1 MGEKNKAK
9 IHGIFISGP
18 MTGLE
23 NYNFDKFNEVAARLI
38 RAGYN
43 VINPVKICK
52 KFKQEEVIRSKEAF
66 DAMVA
71 EQQVAERE
79 QCDAILL
86 LDGWEMS
93 LGVRLE
99 LQTAIELKFQIF
111 LEKDLPWLCDDD
123 KESEENQKVDSLHYE
138 SLRDKALDMAYT
150 LRKIDRELSDAAQCE
165 GDYPGGYPSEKLLPQ
180 LCKIMYA
187 SQQYHELPEMLT
199 DAERARIKK

>member
-1 MGEKNKAK
+1 MQWLM
-9 IHGIFISGP
+9 SS
-18 MTGLE
+18 
-23 NYNFDKFNEVAARLI
+23 
-38 RAGYN
+38 
-43 VINPVKICK
+43 
-52 KFKQEEVIRSKEAF
+52 KQLRERER
-66 DAMVA
+66 
-71 EQQVAERE
+71 ERE

-111 LEKDLPWLCDDD
+111 LEKDLSWLCDDD

-180 LCKIMYA
+180 LCKFMYA

>member
-1 MGEKNKAK
+1 MGKKNKEK
-9 IHGIFISGP
+9 IRGIFISGP
-18 MTGLE
+18 MTGFE
-23 NYNFDKFNEVAARLI
+23 NYNFDKFNEIAARLI

-43 VINPVKICK
+43 VINPVNICK
-52 KFKQEEVIRSKEAF
+52 KFKQEEVIKSKEAF

-86 LDGWEMS
+86 LDGWELS

-111 LEKDLPWLCDDD
+111 LEKDLSWLCDDD
-123 KESEENQKVDSLHYE
+123 KESEEDQKVSSLHYE

-150 LRKIDRELSDAAQCE
+150 LRKIDQELSNAAQCE

-187 SQQYHELPEMLT
+187 SQQYHTLPEMLT

>member
-1 MGEKNKAK
+1 MGKKNKEK
-9 IHGIFISGP
+9 IRGIFISGP
-18 MTGLE
+18 MTGFE
-23 NYNFDKFNEVAARLI
+23 NYNFGKFNEVAARLI
-38 RAGYN
+38 QAGYN
-43 VINPVKICK
+43 VINPVNICK
-52 KFKQEEVIRSKEAF
+52 KFKQEEVIKSKEAF

-86 LDGWEMS
+86 LDGWELS

-111 LEKDLPWLCDDD
+111 LEKDLSWLCDDD
-123 KESEENQKVDSLHYE
+123 KESEEDQKVDSLHYE

-150 LRKIDRELSDAAQCE
+150 LRKIDQELSNAAQCE

-187 SQQYHELPEMLT
+187 SQQYHMLPEMLT